1 MTMTEK
7 IKRPHKKN
15 ALREIQ
21 YKLSFTILISISV
34 CVIIF
39 GIESYKQS
47 ISLAKEDV
55 KRHSSSVALD
65 LQNELAKQIYGLSSL
80 ADNKVL
86 AELPT
91 NLLYTQYA
99 FRELKRIVNLN
110 PLVDAAF
117 ISDGT
122 EFVVEG
128 FPLESLKFDRR
139 TLLPYTKG
147 LMKRNNSDFQLKL
160 FYTAETMDVENAI
173 TKGSLFLSIALRKSN
188 ESLIDPYQTTAILYL
203 LLNPNYLLI
212 NDKNTTYSST
222 KVVVNGVDW
231 FVKNN
236 LNFDSRLSYTYPTFS
251 SEKDG
256 VNLDIQ
262 VVHDKSYYTKSV
274 FNSIASSLFIIILT
288 FVLLIFYMIRFSKR
302 LKKPLQ
308 DLEKMANTIQAGRY
322 IICDKESEFLEFDS
336 VFKAM
341 DHMSTTVNQQFL
353 DLQKQKIKAEASEQ
367 AKGNFLANMSHEI
380 RTPMNGILGT
390 LQILQRQSLPH
401 ESQELVEKGIL
412 SSKMLLTIVNDIL
425 DFSKIEAGRL
435 AVEVIP
441 INVSKLVESTIA
453 ELQPEAESKG
463 ISIELTLDSSYREGW
478 LGDPIRIKQIA
489 LNLLSN
495 AIKFTDSGGV
505 FIDLKV
511 EEEELF
517 LKCRD
522 TGIGMSK
529 RIISGLFSRF
539 EQADKSTTRKY
550 GGTGLGM
557 AITSQLVSLMGGS
570 IEVES
575 ELTKGTTFKL
585 RLPLE
590 QTAIEKLTIERKSK
604 IGTPRLK
611 GKTILLAEDNKI
623 NQTVFLAM
631 MKPTQA
637 NVVVAFDGKEAVEKF
652 SEVQPDIVFMD
663 IQMPIM
669 DGIEACIEI
678 KKINNSVPIIALTAN
693 VMSED
698 VAKYMATG
706 FVAHIGKPVEINKLY
721 RELDHYLIERLN

>member
-1 MTMTEK
+1 MTDR
-7 IKRPHKKN
+7 IKSQNKKSV
-15 ALREIQ
+15 LKEIQ
-21 YKLSFTILISISV
+21 FKLSFATLILISV
-34 CVIIF
+34 CVLIF
-39 GIESYKQS
+39 GLESYKQS

-99 FRELKRIVNLN
+99 FRELKRIVNVN

-117 ISDGT
+117 ISDGS

-128 FPLESLKFDRR
+128 YPLEALKFDRS
-139 TLLPYTKG
+139 TLLPYTKS
-147 LMKRNNSDFQLKL
+147 LMQRNNADFQLEL
-160 FYTAETMDVENAI
+160 FYTPEIMDVESAI

-203 LLNPNYLLI
+203 LLNPTYLLI
-212 NDKNTTYSST
+212 NDKNTNYSNT
-222 KVVVNGVDW
+222 KVVVNGVNW
-231 FVKNN
+231 FTKSNTH
-236 LNFDSRLSYTYPTFS
+236 FDSDLTYTYPTFTT
-251 SEKDG
+251 EKDG

-262 VVHDKSYYTKSV
+262 VVHDKNYYTTSV

-288 FVLLIFYMIRFSKR
+288 FVLLIFYMIKFSKR
-302 LKKPLQ
+302 LKKPLKN
-308 DLEKMANTIQAGRY
+308 LEKVANSIQSGRY
-322 IICDKESEFLEFDS
+322 IVCDIESEFLEFDS
-336 VFKAM
+336 VFKAI

-353 DLQKQKIKAEASEQ
+353 DLQKQKLKAEVSEQ

-390 LQILQRQSLPH
+390 LQILQRQSLPY
-401 ESQELVEKGIL
+401 ESEELVEKGIL

-435 AVEVIP
+435 AIEVIP

-478 LGDPIRIKQIA
+478 LGDPVRIKQIA

-495 AIKFTDSGGV
+495 AIKFTDKGGV

-511 EEEELF
+511 EDEQLF

-529 RIISGLFSRF
+529 TIIGGLFSRF

-557 AITSQLVSLMGGS
+557 AITSQLVSLMGGQ
-570 IEVES
+570 ITVDS

-585 RLPLE
+585 LLPLK
-590 QTAIEKLTIERKSK
+590 QTDMKKLTVERKTK

-631 MKPTQA
+631 MKPTLA
-637 NVVVAFDGKEAVEKF
+637 NIVVAFDGKEAVEKF
-652 SEVQPDIVFMD
+652 NEVQPDIVFMD

-678 KKINNSVPIIALTAN
+678 KKIDNRVPIVALTAN

-721 RELDHYLIERLN
+721 RELDHYLIETLN